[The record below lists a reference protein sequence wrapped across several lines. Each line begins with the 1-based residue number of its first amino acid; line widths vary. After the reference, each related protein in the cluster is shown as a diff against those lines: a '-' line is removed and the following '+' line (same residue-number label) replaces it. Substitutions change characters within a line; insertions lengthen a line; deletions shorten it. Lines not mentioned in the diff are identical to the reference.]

1 MIATDKGAQDGGTPT
16 KVKAVVKR
24 AGITGDAENAPRGH
38 LEQFVANAFQ
48 CDVDDD
54 QSVQNGVAT
63 IDKVTTSRGQHHSD
77 RHRDYRYDSDH
88 KECGA
93 IGKNPPKL
101 EGNQISNEQCEAE
114 PPRFHGVA
122 TKPFSPV

>member
-1 MIATDKGAQDGGTPT
+1 
-16 KVKAVVKR
+16 
-24 AGITGDAENAPRGH
+24 
-38 LEQFVANAFQ
+38 
-48 CDVDDD
+48 
-54 QSVQNGVAT
+54 VQNDVAT
-63 IDKVTTSRGQHHSD
+63 IDKVTMSCGPRHSD
-77 RHRDYRYDSDH
+77 RHRDHRYDPDH

-93 IGKNPPKL
+93 FGKNSPQL